1 MNWCC
6 TRNFPQAE
14 KSAALICHS
23 LPFIVHNEMP
33 LAELTEGILQP
44 KPEENFEIS
53 FDIFN
58 KLSGET
64 ENDIE
69 KLQIAFAFMQREDNI
84 DKAKFM
90 LDETYSPERWAMYE
104 QLYQM
109 RVGSDP
115 LKAAPTDTLQ

>member
-1 MNWCC
+1 M
-6 TRNFPQAE
+6 
-14 KSAALICHS
+14 
-23 LPFIVHNEMP
+23 
-33 LAELTEGILQP
+33 AELTDGILQP

-64 ENDIE
+64 ENDIK

>member
-1 MNWCC
+1 
-6 TRNFPQAE
+6 
-14 KSAALICHS
+14 
-23 LPFIVHNEMP
+23 MP
-33 LAELTEGILQP
+33 LAELTDGILQR
-44 KPEENFEIS
+44 KPAESLEFG
-53 FDIFN
+53 FDIFD

>member
-1 MNWCC
+1 
-6 TRNFPQAE
+6 
-14 KSAALICHS
+14 
-23 LPFIVHNEMP
+23 
-33 LAELTEGILQP
+33 
-44 KPEENFEIS
+44 
-53 FDIFN
+53 
-58 KLSGET
+58 
-64 ENDIE
+64 
-69 KLQIAFAFMQREDNI
+69 MQREDNI